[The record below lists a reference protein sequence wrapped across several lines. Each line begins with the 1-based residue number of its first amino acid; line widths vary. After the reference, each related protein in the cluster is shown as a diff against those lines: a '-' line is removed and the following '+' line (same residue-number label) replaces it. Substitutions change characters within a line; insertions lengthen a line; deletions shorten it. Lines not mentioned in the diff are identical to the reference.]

1 METAILILIIYK
13 NSVCVCISFSQSYHN
28 GTHSFWWACHWFNN
42 DLWYK
47 YRKHAHTKMISDQYL
62 ISFSHNRQ
70 YAPHHCMKCTIMLA
84 TVSSFVEIFQSGFGS
99 QHRTEKALVK
109 DVNDPLLVLCW
120 FISVWLLI
128 VYHDIFLERM
138 ENFVIKEGS

>member
-1 METAILILIIYK
+1 MFVSVLVSVNHIITGLTLFGGHAIDLIMIFGINIENMLTLAR
-13 NSVCVCISFSQSYHN
+13 S
-28 GTHSFWWACHWFNN
+28 
-42 DLWYK
+42 
-47 YRKHAHTKMISDQYL
+47 KMISDQYL

-109 DVNDPLLVLCW
+109 DVNDPLLVLC
-120 FISVWLLI
+120 
-128 VYHDIFLERM
+128 
-138 ENFVIKEGS
+138 

>member
-1 METAILILIIYK
+1 
-13 NSVCVCISFSQSYHN
+13 
-28 GTHSFWWACHWFNN
+28 
-42 DLWYK
+42 
-47 YRKHAHTKMISDQYL
+47 
-62 ISFSHNRQ
+62 
-70 YAPHHCMKCTIMLA
+70 MKCTIMLA

-109 DVNDPLLVLCW
+109 DVNDPLLVL

-128 VYHDIFLERM
+128 IYHDIFLERM